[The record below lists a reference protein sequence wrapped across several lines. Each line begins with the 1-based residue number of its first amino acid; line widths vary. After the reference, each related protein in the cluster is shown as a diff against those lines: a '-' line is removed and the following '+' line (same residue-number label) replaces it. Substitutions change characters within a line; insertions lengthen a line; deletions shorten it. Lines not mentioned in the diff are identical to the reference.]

1 MSRQRQ
7 TERNREPHGTYGRS
21 WVSHLLPQRS
31 HLVLASRRPDRVQG
45 RPPGH
50 SGGAGGGGSA
60 RGLHRRW
67 RGRRRIRARL
77 PTPKRCHAG
86 SNFAKGM
93 TWTKD
98 QRDDMPTPKRCHAGT
113 VDWGGCIIRCPKLDS
128 WDTIQRVGTAAWR
141 PELKVRTT
149 HPRAVGQRALQQVPG
164 HPLDR
169 SLGVGPEGAARQRQ
183 VV

>member
-113 VDWGGCIIRCPKLDS
+113 VDCGGMHHPVSK
-128 WDTIQRVGTAAWR
+128 VGFLGHHSAGGNSSVAS
-141 PELKVRTT
+141 RTEGSD
-149 HPRAVGQRALQQVPG
+149 HAPPRR
-164 HPLDR
+164 R
-169 SLGVGPEGAARQRQ
+169 AARTPAGARPSTRSQSWCRS
-183 VV
+183 